1 MRTFRQGD
9 NNDGKDCERGDGH
22 GEVRELLENHKDAI
36 FEITYWSSVR
46 NYVKN
51 DGSVIWIQDN
61 SLGSI
66 KLAEAQN

>member
-1 MRTFRQGD
+1 MFESE
-9 NNDGKDCERGDGH
+9 NNERVLVKAGTDLC

-51 DGSVIWIQDN
+51 DGTVIWMQDN

-66 KLAEAQN
+66 KLAEAQS